1 MARSKHQ
8 SHATKSWLQLAKK
21 VSDQLRQ
28 TTELRE
34 YQRDEFVGVIR
45 ATKISG
51 ATQQEIANATG
62 YSRQRIAQFLSEKR
76 GPK

>member
-1 MARSKHQ
+1 MARSKHR
-8 SHATKSWLQLAKK
+8 SHATQQWLSLAKK
-21 VSDQLRQ
+21 VADQLRR

-34 YQRDEFVGVIR
+34 YQRDEFVGVVR

-51 ATQQEIANATG
+51 ATQQEIADATG
-62 YSRQRIAQFLSEKR
+62 YSRQRIAQFLGEER

>member
-1 MARSKHQ
+1 MARSKHR
-8 SHATKSWLQLAKK
+8 SHATQSWLVLAKK
-21 VSDQLRQ
+21 VADQLRR

-51 ATQQEIANATG
+51 ATQQEIADVTG
-62 YSRQRIAQFLSEKR
+62 YSRQRIAQFLSEDRSGK
-76 GPK
+76 